1 MNRTEARQLDCEIR
15 ECLENFSIEQG
26 LNPEFG
32 KLIMDNYLE
41 INPDNSKREMI
52 FFFF

>member
-41 INPDNSKREMI
+41 KSHLHTKWETLGWI
-52 FFFF
+52 